1 MHETSTISREGSNQ
15 GADDLINHGS
25 VRKNTSPTPKRMH
38 TDHDVEHGDYVHS
51 SNQKTEPSGHF
62 TSAAKSFVN
71 SLFDRVAENDVDNQS
86 LGMSPYISE
95 TPPKL
100 QAQKSEVVQAK
111 EQIQVKRGENEME
124 YFDMGGE
131 VEGGTEALS
140 RQVRQLEED
149 SRGLSAT
156 PSQNQ
161 TDNFNNTIQHSILKA
176 DTQTEGQLASNRQSV
191 TRSKKHVVIKDEN

>member
-1 MHETSTISREGSNQ
+1 
-15 GADDLINHGS
+15 
-25 VRKNTSPTPKRMH
+25 
-38 TDHDVEHGDYVHS
+38 
-51 SNQKTEPSGHF
+51 
-62 TSAAKSFVN
+62 
-71 SLFDRVAENDVDNQS
+71 
-86 LGMSPYISE
+86 
-95 TPPKL
+95 
-100 QAQKSEVVQAK
+100 
-111 EQIQVKRGENEME
+111 ME

-131 VEGGTEALS
+131 AEGGTEALS